1 MKKILTVAL
10 AVVMLGVGASAA
22 LAAGQGCGRGLSG
35 VHHNGLCNQLHA
47 NCAYTDANGDGVCD
61 NCGTGLGHC
70 ANGANFVDANG
81 DGVCDSCGTGL
92 GHCANGVNYVDANG
106 DGVCDNCGTGAQM
119 QNGHHDGQG
128 YHGGRHQ

>member
-35 VHHNGLCNQLHA
+35 VHHNGLCSQLHA

-61 NCGTGLGHC
+61 NCGTGLGHH
-70 ANGANFVDANG
+70 G
-81 DGVCDSCGTGL
+81 
-92 GHCANGVNYVDANG
+92 NGVNYVDANG
-106 DGVCDNCGTGAQM
+106 DGVCDNYGTGAQT

>member
-1 MKKILTVAL
+1 MKKILTVAM

-81 DGVCDSCGTGL
+81 DGVCDNYGTS
-92 GHCANGVNYVDANG
+92 AQTQ
-106 DGVCDNCGTGAQM
+106 NC
-119 QNGHHDGQG
+119 HHDGQG

>member
-1 MKKILTVAL
+1 MKKILTVAM

-22 LAAGQGCGRGLSG
+22 LAAGQGCGRDLSG

-61 NCGTGLGHC
+61 NCGTG
-70 ANGANFVDANG
+70 
-81 DGVCDSCGTGL
+81 
-92 GHCANGVNYVDANG
+92 
-106 DGVCDNCGTGAQM
+106 AQM

>member
-1 MKKILTVAL
+1 MKKILTVAM

-61 NCGTGLGHC
+61 NCGTG
-70 ANGANFVDANG
+70 AQRKTAIMTARAITEAVT
-81 DGVCDSCGTGL
+81 SK
-92 GHCANGVNYVDANG
+92 NGV
-106 DGVCDNCGTGAQM
+106 
-119 QNGHHDGQG
+119 
-128 YHGGRHQ
+128 